1 MIFFVF
7 FAALRLCARKSFL
20 TELTRI
26 RRRQPGD
33 TSRLPP
39 DLHPVVRRAYAARGV
54 VEAAKVPLDLHAL
67 LPPASLFGIERA
79 CELLMDAILAR
90 RRIVIAGDYDADGAT
105 ATAVAVLG
113 LRALGAAIVD
123 YVVPNRFTMGYGLS
137 PALAQ
142 MAQAKGAELLVTV
155 DNGIASLAGVDAAN
169 TAGIQVL
176 ITDHH
181 LAGDRLPAAAAIVNP
196 NQPGCPFPSKH
207 LAGVGVMFYVLL
219 ALRARLRA
227 AGHFAGRA
235 EPNLAELLDLVALGT
250 VADVVR
256 LDHNNRILVAQGLAR
271 IRAGRARPGLLALLT
286 AAGRAP
292 TYISSGDLG
301 FVLGPR
307 LNAAGRLEDM
317 TVGIECLLAP
327 TPEAARLL
335 ATQLDTLNR
344 ERRDIE
350 AQMRDEALELAAANE
365 AIGVCLFDAGWHE
378 GVVGLV
384 ASRVKDRLHRPVIAF
399 ARAAEAGM
407 LKGSGRSIRGLHLR
421 DAIVAVDARHPGLI
435 VRFGG
440 HAMAAGLSLPE
451 TALPEFSD
459 AFDRECRARLDAD
472 ALEEVLETDG
482 ELDSGELQLATARAL
497 EQAGPW
503 GQGFP
508 EPRFEGLFD
517 VIETRA
523 LGIEGRHI
531 KYRLRM
537 PDGGQVEAVDFNGAE
552 RLAGRGASV
561 RLVYSIGVNRF
572 RGDEGLEMRVVDI
585 RPQ

>member
-1 MIFFVF
+1 M
-7 FAALRLCARKSFL
+7 L
-20 TELTRI
+20 
-26 RRRQPGD
+26 
-33 TSRLPP
+33 
-39 DLHPVVRRAYAARGV
+39 RRAYAARGLTRA
-54 VEAAKVPLDLHAL
+54 EDLPLELRAL
-67 LPPASLFGIERA
+67 LPPAGLTGIDA
-79 CELLMDAILAR
+79 AAELLMAAILAQK
-90 RRIVIAGDYDADGAT
+90 RIVIAGDYDADGAT

-113 LRALGAAIVD
+113 LRALGAAQVD

-137 PALAQ
+137 PALTE
-142 MAQAKGAELLVTV
+142 MALAKGAGLLVTV
-155 DNGIASLAGVDAAN
+155 DNGIASLAGVAAAN
-169 TAGIQVL
+169 AAGLPVL

-181 LAGDRLPAAAAIVNP
+181 LAGDELPAAAAIVNP
-196 NQPGCPFPSKH
+196 NQPGCSFASKH

-227 AGHFAGRA
+227 AGHFAERP

-250 VADVVR
+250 VADVVK

-271 IRAGRARPGLLALLT
+271 IRAGRARPGLQALLQ
-286 AAGRAP
+286 AAGRVQ
-292 TYISSGDLG
+292 THINSGDLG

-317 TVGIECLLAP
+317 TVGIECLLAANAESAK
-327 TPEAARLL
+327 TL
-335 ATQLDTLNR
+335 AGQLDSLNR

-350 AQMRDEALELAAANE
+350 AQMRDEALELAATNSAV
-365 AIGVCLFDAGWHE
+365 GVCLFDAGWHE

-399 ARAAEAGM
+399 ARATEDGV
-407 LKGSGRSIRGLHLR
+407 LKGSGRSISGLHLR
-421 DAIVAVDARHPGLI
+421 DAMAAVDAHHPGLI

-440 HAMAAGLSLPE
+440 HAMAAGLTLPE
-451 TALPEFSD
+451 AALEEFSQ
-459 AFDRECRARLDAD
+459 AFDAECRARLDAD

-482 ELDSGELQLATARAL
+482 ELQDAELHLDTARAL

-508 EPRFEGLFD
+508 EPRFEGYFE

-523 LGIEGRHI
+523 LGADGRHI
-531 KYRLRM
+531 KYRLRL
-537 PDGGQVEAVDFNGAE
+537 PGGGHVEAMDFNGAE
-552 RLAGRGASV
+552 RLVERGGSV
-561 RLVYSIGVNRF
+561 SLVYCIGVNRF
-572 RGDEGLEMRVVDI
+572 RGAEGLEMRIIDL